1 MLRQDHATETDLSGT
16 SCSAWSDNACC
27 TRETA
32 AAFRYDVADVSTGL
46 YDGHGMGISQ
56 CGIPSTDCQKWFIAE
71 SCMYE
76 CDVNAGRYRHHS
88 GDAACEEANNGWQM
102 AGFPLKQSEMDQFY
116 TDCAADTFCFG
127 TVDTCTGTPI
137 TANTLY
143 TADGT
148 SDACE
153 KEFAAGKGWGM
164 PAACDGSDPVEC
176 AAACPAGCAYG
187 YTTTANTA
195 AVDSG
200 RGFWDRASACGTGA
214 GQTNEGCARIDAAY
228 TDGTEAVAELWAY
241 EGVPAFTVVA
251 TAAET
256 ATNSFSFF
264 GGDAMTD
271 SDFTDA
277 PANQVNTNDAV
288 LLTGT
293 DARLFPA
300 TATCTHTTNCSVSMD
315 DCTVACEAAD
325 ARTFT
330 TTAATYGGS
339 ATCPADPTAVACG
352 PGDGTCAATLVRAA
366 PSPSGAHTAMLP
378 SMLAAAAGICAAF
391 VAL

>member
-164 PAACDGSDPVEC
+164 PAACDGSDPVE
-176 AAACPAGCAYG
+176 
-187 YTTTANTA
+187 
-195 AVDSG
+195 VDG
-200 RGFWDRASACGTGA
+200 
-214 GQTNEGCARIDAAY
+214 NEH
-228 TDGTEAVAELWAY
+228 
-241 EGVPAFTVVA
+241 A
-251 TAAET
+251 T
-256 ATNSFSFF
+256 F
-264 GGDAMTD
+264 
-271 SDFTDA
+271 
-277 PANQVNTNDAV
+277 VY
-288 LLTGT
+288 
-293 DARLFPA
+293 
-300 TATCTHTTNCSVSMD
+300 
-315 DCTVACEAAD
+315 EAAKL
-325 ARTFT
+325 
-330 TTAATYGGS
+330 
-339 ATCPADPTAVACG
+339 C
-352 PGDGTCAATLVRAA
+352 L
-366 PSPSGAHTAMLP
+366 
-378 SMLAAAAGICAAF
+378 AAF
-391 VAL
+391 VAPCACSPSRPLPAARSSSSRSW